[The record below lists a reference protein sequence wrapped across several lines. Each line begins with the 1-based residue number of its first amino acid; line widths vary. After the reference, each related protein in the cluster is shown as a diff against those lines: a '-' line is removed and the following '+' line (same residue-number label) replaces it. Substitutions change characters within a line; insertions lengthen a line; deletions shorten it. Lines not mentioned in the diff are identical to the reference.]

1 MVGAG
6 VGGAVALPAP
16 AVLGVGE
23 GGAGDGAGAAGGG
36 QQASFQKERLVPAG
50 SLRVNRGVLSLVSH
64 SGEEIWTVPN
74 IQQRRLLC
82 MGGDEALLYL
92 AFDTML
98 VVASIHDPSL
108 VMLCTRR
115 THAPGDS
122 QDYSRL
128 DVFPSAEATGA
139 SASSEGGD
147 GSGEHKETVGDA
159 QGGAAA
165 VALGG
170 AHLNLGVHG
179 MVGGLGDPVVADP
192 MILALHGLEAPH
204 GVFPWGLSSKFRQF
218 A

>member
-1 MVGAG
+1 
-6 VGGAVALPAP
+6 
-16 AVLGVGE
+16 
-23 GGAGDGAGAAGGG
+23 
-36 QQASFQKERLVPAG
+36 
-50 SLRVNRGVLSLVSH
+50 
-64 SGEEIWTVPN
+64 
-74 IQQRRLLC
+74 

-115 THAPGDS
+115 AHAPGDS

-128 DVFPSAEATGA
+128 DVFPSAEATCA

-147 GSGEHKETVGDA
+147 GSGEHKEGEAVGDA

-165 VALGG
+165 VVLGG

-179 MVGGLGDPVVADP
+179 IVGGLGDPVVADP

-204 GVFPWGLSSKFRQF
+204 GVFPWGLSSKFWVRQF
-218 A
+218 P